1 MPNPKISIE
10 ELERKFSDPDV
21 PESDLVPY
29 LDFDRDASGAFA
41 PSVVPNPDLVERA
54 EEQRGVM
61 DWANSLART
70 RRHLRFNRRL
80 NTGVALP
87 VLVSEG
93 DSWFQF
99 PVFLED
105 VIDCLGDDYLIWSV
119 DAAGDTL
126 QNMVIDNPE
135 YLDALDTQ
143 RDRVRAFLFSGA
155 GNDIVGE
162 DSDGVPVIEKI
173 VRDFSPGQPPEFYVD
188 TPAFDAQIAFI
199 DGAYREV
206 FNAVAADFP
215 TLPIVIHGYDYS
227 LPGGQPGDNRH
238 PKWADQDEWLGAP
251 LRKKGIVDFD
261 LQCAIVRVMVDRLN
275 SLQKS
280 LAGGNNPAGA
290 FANVHHVDVRG
301 LLQTDEWADE
311 LHPTNRG
318 YRKVARLFAETLR
331 QALPIA

>member
-1 MPNPKISIE
+1 LDAPAQRVGDLR
-10 ELERKFSDPDV
+10 ELRVGGIRVGIRLSHAQIDGEVANGHLAQVGVEP
-21 PESDLVPY
+21 

-173 VRDFSPGQPPEFYVD
+173 VRLL
-188 TPAFDAQIAFI
+188 TRPAA
-199 DGAYREV
+199 RV
-206 FNAVAADFP
+206 
-215 TLPIVIHGYDYS
+215 LC
-227 LPGGQPGDNRH
+227 RH
-238 PKWADQDEWLGAP
+238 A
-251 LRKKGIVDFD
+251 R
-261 LQCAIVRVMVDRLN
+261 VRRPDRL
-275 SLQKS
+275 
-280 LAGGNNPAGA
+280 
-290 FANVHHVDVRG
+290 
-301 LLQTDEWADE
+301 
-311 LHPTNRG
+311 
-318 YRKVARLFAETLR
+318 YRRCLS
-331 QALPIA
+331 